1 MNPITK
7 QDLID
12 FESNVARIYETGTL
26 PFLFHLSGG
35 NEDQLLD
42 IFSKISEG
50 DYVISNHRNHYHA
63 LLHGIPA
70 DKLLSDISSGR
81 SMFVYDRKR
90 NFFTSAIL
98 GGTPAIA
105 AGVALALKRK
115 GSAKKVWC
123 FVGDGSE
130 DNGHLYE
137 AARYVDGMDL
147 PCTYII
153 EDNDRSVDTTKAGRW
168 GANVQPTTARCIQRY
183 TYNITYPHARTPAK
197 VNNLQVP
204 KTDNEYFPVL
214 DTCDAVQSLTGRCI
228 LTPRHTNQTTYKESI
243 TYAMTSIGSIP
254 EALFVG
260 YNVLNGNAMGSLSN
274 VSDDKKIETPVA
286 ENLMTGLSIGLSFEG
301 FRPVVYYERHDFM
314 LNAADAIINHINHI
328 QRISH
333 GEFSCPVILKTVVA
347 DAGPF
352 YSGPTHSQD
361 FTNMFK
367 AAVSFPIFDPVTP
380 DEVRAAYSYAI
391 NNERDL
397 PTMIVER
404 KSRM

>member
-204 KTDNEYFPVL
+204 KTDNEYFPPINSAPPDYDKHGVWN
-214 DTCDAVQSLTGRCI
+214 ATGLSYKAAI
-228 LTPRHTNQTTYKESI
+228 TQVMTN
-243 TYAMTSIGSIP
+243 IGSRDD
-254 EALFVG
+254 ALFVG
-260 YNVLNGNAMGSLSN
+260 YNVLNGNAMGSLVN

-286 ENLMTGLSIGLSFEG
+286 ENLMTGLAIGLSFEG

-361 FTNMFK
+361 FTEMFSS
-367 AAVSFPIFDPVTP
+367 VLSFPVYDPATP
-380 DEVRAAYSYAI
+380 VALMSSYSFAI
-391 NNERDL
+391 NSTTT
-397 PTMIVER
+397 PSMIVER

>member
-105 AGVALALKRK
+105 AGVALALKRR

-183 TYNITYPHARTPAK
+183 TYNIMYPHARTPAK

-204 KTDNEYFPVL
+204 KTDNEYFPPINPTYVEDYNHHGWHAGEL
-214 DTCDAVQSLTGRCI
+214 
-228 LTPRHTNQTTYKESI
+228 TYKAAI
-243 TYAMTSIGSIP
+243 TQAMTNIGSRVD
-254 EALFVG
+254 ALFVG
-260 YNVLNGNAMGSLSN
+260 YNVLNGNAMGSLAN

-286 ENLMTGLSIGLSFEG
+286 ENLMTGLAIGLSFEG

-361 FTNMFK
+361 FTEMFSS
-367 AAVSFPIFDPVTP
+367 VLSFPVYDPATP
-380 DEVRAAYSYAI
+380 VALMSSYSFAI
-391 NNERDL
+391 NSTTT
-397 PTMIVER
+397 PSMIVER

>member
-204 KTDNEYFPVL
+204 KTDNEYFPPVSATFPVQ
-214 DTCDAVQSLTGRCI
+214 DKAVIWDADML
-228 LTPRHTNQTTYKESI
+228 TYKAAI
-243 TYAMTSIGSIP
+243 TQAMANIGSRDD
-254 EALFVG
+254 ALFVG
-260 YNVLNGNAMGSLSN
+260 YNVLNGNAMGSLVN

-286 ENLMTGLSIGLSFEG
+286 ENLMTGLAIGLSFEG

-361 FTNMFK
+361 FTGMFRS
-367 AAVSFPIFDPVTP
+367 VLSFPVYDPGGPYTMMS
-380 DEVRAAYSYAI
+380 AYNLAI
-391 NNERDL
+391 NSNT
-397 PTMIVER
+397 PSMIVER